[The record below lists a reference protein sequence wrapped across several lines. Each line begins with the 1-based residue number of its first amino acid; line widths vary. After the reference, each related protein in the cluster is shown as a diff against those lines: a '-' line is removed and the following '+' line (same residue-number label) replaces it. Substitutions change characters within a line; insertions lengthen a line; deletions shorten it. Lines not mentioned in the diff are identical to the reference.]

1 MVYAWFLSI
10 SYFVFL
16 EGFKRARQSDSPFWF
31 WFPEFGSRAC
41 GRAFVMAM
49 HISFSLSHSHRYY
62 WDNNAARG
70 CNAVPCQRGKS
81 SYRPPPPH
89 LMMLLHSPPP
99 PFKCYVCLHGTRL
112 HVHVCQRHW
121 LRTNMQPR
129 HALFKAPL
137 RPPHTHT
144 HTYVHTRTDRL
155 RCYSPRA
162 LAGGAGHAIFS
173 EALPWPL
180 H

>member
-1 MVYAWFLSI
+1 MH
-10 SYFVFL
+10 
-16 EGFKRARQSDSPFWF
+16 GFFQYLILFSWKGSSVRARVTALFGFGFQSLAVEHAAGHLSW
-31 WFPEFGSRAC
+31 RC
-41 GRAFVMAM
+41 
-49 HISFSLSHSHRYY
+49 ISLSLSLTHIAITGTTMRPAVAMQSP
-62 WDNNAARG
+62 AREG
-70 CNAVPCQRGKS
+70 NPHIDL
-81 SYRPPPPH
+81 PPPH